1 MKLYAVPVLIAML
14 SIVTGAYAQ
23 AMYKST
29 MPDGRVVYGEK
40 PEPGAKRVDKVEA
53 PPPQTGTTVLTPA
66 EKQTIDQ
73 RIQKRAASDEA
84 QKRDL
89 ENAHAQLKKAEA
101 ALEAG
106 KEPLPGERQ
115 GTAGGFSR
123 LTDEYW
129 VRQKNLEAAVAAA
142 RKRVEQA
149 EQAARR

>member
-1 MKLYAVPVLIAML
+1 ML
-14 SIVTGAYAQ
+14 SIATGAYAQ

-40 PEPGAKRVDKVEA
+40 PETGAKRVDKVEA

-73 RIQKRAASDEA
+73 RIQKRVATDEA
-84 QKRDL
+84 QKREL
-89 ENAHAQLKKAEA
+89 ENAHAQLKKAQA

-129 VRQKNLEAAVAAA
+129 ARQKNLEAAVAAA